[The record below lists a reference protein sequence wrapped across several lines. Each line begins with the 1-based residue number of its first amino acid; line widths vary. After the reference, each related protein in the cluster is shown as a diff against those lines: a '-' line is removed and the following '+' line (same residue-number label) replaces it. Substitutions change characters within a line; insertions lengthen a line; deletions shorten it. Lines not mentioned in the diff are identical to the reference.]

1 MKIINQIFKAFIFLF
16 SIVAFAQ
23 QSISG
28 TITDDAGV
36 PLVGATILVQGTS
49 TAVTTDFDGKFS
61 INASMGDML
70 EASYVGYSNQL
81 ISVDSSTVNFV
92 MSADQLTEVIVT
104 GYSSQSKRTLT
115 DNIASVSANDING
128 IPTPNA
134 INTLAGKVTG
144 VRVAQTNGKIESG
157 YSFRV
162 RGQSSIS
169 AGTRPLIVLDGI
181 PLITNNESSN
191 GSPTNP
197 LITLNAGDIESIDIL
212 KDASAASIYGSRGAN
227 GVVIITTKSGTKGKN
242 KIDVNISN
250 GWSTKTNGRD
260 WMDADEYIELFREAS
275 INANYPG
282 YEEFY
287 MSTISPSWETT
298 DTNWEDIALVNGHTR
313 DFSVASSGGN
323 DKSNYYMSVAHNDT
337 KGIVFGNEMK
347 KISVRSNL
355 ETRAKDFLTLGLNI
369 NLSRAD
375 IDRVANDNAFVTPLQ
390 AIALSP
396 VSPAYV
402 DGEPYADTQYPNF
415 LLQDKY
421 GTYNTIIRR
430 ITGRFYGIAEVN
442 SDLKLNSSF
451 SYDLYAQSE
460 DSFNGML
467 TPFQST
473 NGDAF
478 ASNYTT
484 ENFIYSNYLQYD
496 KEIGNNHSVSVVVGT
511 ELNKSKRRSATVI
524 GEQFPTD
531 DFQTISSA
539 AEIVSGTGGFTRYSF
554 VSYFARA
561 NYSFAD
567 KYLVKLG
574 LRRDGSSRFGN
585 NVRFGTFPSV
595 SAGWILSEEDFL
607 NNQSI
612 FSFLK
617 LRASWGEAGN
627 AEIGNFASLG
637 LFGVVS
643 YNQSPG
649 LAFIQADNTNLTW
662 ETTTQTDASVQ
673 FGLFDDRISGEIGY
687 FVKETNDLLFAE
699 PIPASSGA
707 NSLTKNIGSVE
718 NTGVEFQLSTTNINN
733 NNFKWTTDFN
743 VSTIENKITDL
754 ADGDVIG
761 NLNILREGEPI
772 SAFYLVEYAGVD
784 PDNGDALF
792 YTNKGTEGETSN
804 DWNDAER
811 VIAGNPF
818 PDLMAGLTNS
828 LSYKQFDL
836 SFSFQGEWGA
846 SVFNS
851 AGKFQEANGDWFDNQ
866 DRSQLRR
873 WQKPGDITDVPRAE
887 LVAGNGT
894 EDSTRYLKSTDYIR
908 LKNLTLGYNVPKKYN
923 NIVGISSA
931 RVYLSGFNLL
941 TFTDYD
947 GYDPESRSDA
957 GGVGQVFYSAPAAK
971 TISIGVDLSF

>member
-1 MKIINQIFKAFIFLF
+1 MKIINQTIKAFIFLF

-49 TAVTTDFDGKFS
+49 TAVTTDFDGNFS

-115 DNIASVSANDING
+115 DNIASVTSDDING

-144 VRVAQTNGKIESG
+144 VRVSQTNGKIESG

-169 AGTRPLIVLDGI
+169 AGTQPLIVLDGI

-197 LITLNAGDIESIDIL
+197 LISLNAGDIESIDIL

-227 GVVIITTKSGTKGKN
+227 GVVIITTKSGKKGKN

-275 INANYPG
+275 INAGYPG

-323 DKSNYYMSVAHNDT
+323 DKSTYYMSVAHNDT

-355 ETRAKDFLTLGLNI
+355 ETKTKDFLTIGLNV

-402 DGEPYADTQYPNF
+402 DGEPYTDTQYPNF

-421 GTYNTIIRR
+421 GSYNTIVRR
-430 ITGRFYGIAEVN
+430 ITGRFYGIAEIN
-442 SDLKLNSSF
+442 SDLKFNSSF

-460 DSFNGML
+460 DSFN
-467 TPFQST
+467 
-473 NGDAF
+473 
-478 ASNYTT
+478 
-484 ENFIYSNYLQYD
+484 
-496 KEIGNNHSVSVVVGT
+496 
-511 ELNKSKRRSATVI
+511 
-524 GEQFPTD
+524 
-531 DFQTISSA
+531 
-539 AEIVSGTGGFTRYSF
+539 
-554 VSYFARA
+554 
-561 NYSFAD
+561 
-567 KYLVKLG
+567 
-574 LRRDGSSRFGN
+574 
-585 NVRFGTFPSV
+585 
-595 SAGWILSEEDFL
+595 
-607 NNQSI
+607 
-612 FSFLK
+612 
-617 LRASWGEAGN
+617 
-627 AEIGNFASLG
+627 
-637 LFGVVS
+637 
-643 YNQSPG
+643 
-649 LAFIQADNTNLTW
+649 
-662 ETTTQTDASVQ
+662 
-673 FGLFDDRISGEIGY
+673 
-687 FVKETNDLLFAE
+687 
-699 PIPASSGA
+699 
-707 NSLTKNIGSVE
+707 
-718 NTGVEFQLSTTNINN
+718 
-733 NNFKWTTDFN
+733 
-743 VSTIENKITDL
+743 
-754 ADGDVIG
+754 
-761 NLNILREGEPI
+761 
-772 SAFYLVEYAGVD
+772 
-784 PDNGDALF
+784 
-792 YTNKGTEGETSN
+792 
-804 DWNDAER
+804 
-811 VIAGNPF
+811 
-818 PDLMAGLTNS
+818 
-828 LSYKQFDL
+828 
-836 SFSFQGEWGA
+836 
-846 SVFNS
+846 
-851 AGKFQEANGDWFDNQ
+851 
-866 DRSQLRR
+866 
-873 WQKPGDITDVPRAE
+873 
-887 LVAGNGT
+887 
-894 EDSTRYLKSTDYIR
+894 
-908 LKNLTLGYNVPKKYN
+908 
-923 NIVGISSA
+923 
-931 RVYLSGFNLL
+931 
-941 TFTDYD
+941 
-947 GYDPESRSDA
+947 
-957 GGVGQVFYSAPAAK
+957 
-971 TISIGVDLSF
+971 

>member
-1 MKIINQIFKAFIFLF
+1 MKIINQVFKAFIFLF

-275 INANYPG
+275 INAGYPE

-421 GTYNTIIRR
+421 GTYNTIVRR
-430 ITGRFYGIAEVN
+430 ITGRFYGTAEVN

-460 DSFNGML
+460 DAFNGML

-496 KEIGNNHSVSVVVGT
+496 KEIGNNHSLSVVVGT

-585 NVRFGTFPSV
+585 NVRYGTFPSL

-699 PIPASSGA
+699 PIPGSSGA
-707 NSLTKNIGSVE
+707 SSLTKNIGSVE

-733 NNFKWTTDFN
+733 NNFKWTTDLN

-828 LSYKQFDL
+828 FSYKKFDL

-873 WQKPGDITDVPRAE
+873 WQKPGDVTDVPRAE

-923 NIVGISSA
+923 NIAGISSA

>member
-1 MKIINQIFKAFIFLF
+1 MKIINQTIKAFIFLF

-49 TAVTTDFDGKFS
+49 TAVTTDFDGNFS

-115 DNIASVSANDING
+115 DNIASVTSDDING

-144 VRVAQTNGKIESG
+144 VRVSQTNGKIESG

-169 AGTRPLIVLDGI
+169 AGTQPLIVLDGI

-197 LITLNAGDIESIDIL
+197 LISLNAGDIESIDIL

-227 GVVIITTKSGTKGKN
+227 GVVIITTKSGKKGKN

-275 INANYPG
+275 INAGYPG

-323 DKSNYYMSVAHNDT
+323 DKSTYYMSVAHNDT

-355 ETRAKDFLTLGLNI
+355 ETKTKDFLTIGLNV

-402 DGEPYADTQYPNF
+402 DGEPYTDTQYPNF

-421 GTYNTIIRR
+421 GSYNTIVRR
-430 ITGRFYGIAEVN
+430 ITGRFYGIAEIN
-442 SDLKLNSSF
+442 SDLKFNSSF

-460 DSFNGML
+460 DSFNGSL

-496 KEIGNNHSVSVVVGT
+496 KEIGNDHRISVVVGT

-554 VSYFARA
+554 VSYFARTT
-561 NYSFAD
+561 YSFAD
-567 KYLVKLG
+567 KYLLKLG
-574 LRRDGSSRFGN
+574 LRRDGSSRFGKD
-585 NVRFGTFPSV
+585 VKFGTFPSV

-607 NNQSI
+607 SNQSV
-612 FSFLK
+612 FTFLK

-649 LAFIQADNTNLTW
+649 LAFTQADNAKLTW
-662 ETTTQTDASVQ
+662 ETTTQTDASIQ
-673 FGLFDDRISGEIGY
+673 FGLFDDKISGEIGY
-687 FVKETNDLLFAE
+687 FIKETNDLLFAE
-699 PIPASSGA
+699 PIPTSSGA
-707 NSLTKNIGSVE
+707 SSLTKNIGSVE
-718 NTGVEFQLSTTNINN
+718 NAGVEFQLSTTNINN
-733 NNFKWTTDFN
+733 NNFKWTTDLN
-743 VSTIENKITDL
+743 VSTLENKITDL
-754 ADGDVIG
+754 PDGDVIG

-772 SAFYLVEYAGVD
+772 NAFYLVEYAGVD

-873 WQKPGDITDVPRAE
+873 WQKPGDITDIPRAE
-887 LVAGNGT
+887 LIAGNGT

-908 LKNLTLGYNVPKKYN
+908 LKNLTLGYNLPDAIIDN
-923 NIVGISSA
+923 VGVSNA

-971 TISIGVDLSF
+971 TIAIGVDLSF

>member
-1 MKIINQIFKAFIFLF
+1 MKIINQVFKAFIFLF

-260 WMDADEYIELFREAS
+260 WMSANEYIELFREAS
-275 INANYPG
+275 ENAGYPG
-282 YEEFY
+282 YEEVY
-287 MSTISPSWETT
+287 MESISPSWETT

-421 GTYNTIIRR
+421 GTYNTIVRR
-430 ITGRFYGIAEVN
+430 ITGRFYGTAEVN

-496 KEIGNNHSVSVVVGT
+496 KEIGNNHSLSVVVGT

-585 NVRFGTFPSV
+585 NVRYGTFPSL

-699 PIPASSGA
+699 PIPGSSGA
-707 NSLTKNIGSVE
+707 SSLTKNIGSVE

-733 NNFKWTTDFN
+733 NNFKWTTDLN

-828 LSYKQFDL
+828 FSYKKFDL

-873 WQKPGDITDVPRAE
+873 WQKPGDVTDVPRAE

-923 NIVGISSA
+923 NIAGISSA

>member
-1 MKIINQIFKAFIFLF
+1 MKIINQVFKAFIFLF

-104 GYSSQSKRTLT
+104 GYSSQSKRNLT

-275 INANYPG
+275 INAGYPG

-421 GTYNTIIRR
+421 GTYNTIVRR
-430 ITGRFYGIAEVN
+430 ITGRFYGTAEVN

-496 KEIGNNHSVSVVVGT
+496 KEIGNNHSLSVVVGT

-585 NVRFGTFPSV
+585 NVRYGTFPSL

-707 NSLTKNIGSVE
+707 SSLTKNIGSVE

-733 NNFKWTTDFN
+733 NNFKWTTDLN

-761 NLNILREGEPI
+761 NINILREGEPI

-828 LSYKQFDL
+828 FSYKKFDL

-873 WQKPGDITDVPRAE
+873 WQKPGDVTDVPRAE

-923 NIVGISSA
+923 NIAGISSA

>member
-1 MKIINQIFKAFIFLF
+1 MKIINQILMLIIFL
-16 SIVAFAQ
+16 SGTVAFAQ
-23 QSISG
+23 Q
-28 TITDDAGV
+28 TITGTVTDESGV
-36 PLVGATILVQGTS
+36 PLSEATVLIQGTS

-61 INASMGDML
+61 INASIGDSL
-70 EASYVGYSNQL
+70 EASYVGFSSQ
-81 ISVDSSTVNFV
+81 SATVDSSIINFL
-92 MSADQLTEVIVT
+92 MSTDQLSEVIVT
-104 GYSSQSKRTLT
+104 GYGSQSKRTLT
-115 DNIASVSANDING
+115 DNIASITSDDING

-134 INTLAGKVTG
+134 INTLAGKITG
-144 VRVAQTNGKIESG
+144 VRVSQTNGKIESG
-157 YSFRV
+157 FSFRV

-197 LITLNAGDIESIDIL
+197 LITLNAGDIKSIDIL

-260 WMDADEYIELFREAS
+260 WMSANEYIELFREAS
-275 INANYPG
+275 INAGYPG
-282 YEEFY
+282 YEEVY
-287 MSTISPSWETT
+287 METISPSWETT
-298 DTNWEDIALVNGHTR
+298 DTNWEEIALVDGYTR

-323 DKSNYYMSVAHNDT
+323 DKSTYYTSVAHNDT

-355 ETRAKDFLTLGLNI
+355 ETKTKDFLTLGLNI

-396 VSPAYV
+396 VSPAYI
-402 DGEPYADTQYPNF
+402 DGEPYTDTQYPNF

-421 GTYNTIIRR
+421 GTYNTIVRR
-430 ITGRFYGIAEVN
+430 ITGRFYGIAEIN
-442 SDLKLNSSF
+442 SDFKFNTSF

-484 ENFIYSNYLQYD
+484 ENFIYSNYLQYE
-496 KEIGNNHSVSVVVGT
+496 KEIGNNHSVSIAVGT
-511 ELNKSKRRSATVI
+511 ELNKSKRRSAAVI

-561 NYSFAD
+561 NYNFAD
-567 KYLVKLG
+567 KYLLKLG
-574 LRRDGSSRFGN
+574 VRRDGSSRFGKD
-585 NVRFGTFPSV
+585 VQFGTFPSV
-595 SAGWILSEEDFL
+595 SAGWIISEEDFL
-607 NNQSI
+607 SNQSI

-673 FGLFDDRISGEIGY
+673 FGLFDDKISGEIGY

-707 NSLTKNIGSVE
+707 SSLTKNIGSVE
-718 NTGVEFQLSTTNINN
+718 NAGVEFQLSITNINS
-733 NNFKWTTDFN
+733 NNFKWTTDLN
-743 VSTIENKITDL
+743 VSTLNNKITELPD
-754 ADGDVIG
+754 DDVIG
-761 NLNILREGEPI
+761 NLNILSEGEPI
-772 SAFYLVEYAGVD
+772 NAFYLVEYAGVD

-908 LKNLTLGYNVPKKYN
+908 LKNLTLGYNLPFALIDN
-923 NIVGISSA
+923 VGVSNA

-971 TISIGVDLSF
+971 TIAIGVNLSF

>member
-1 MKIINQIFKAFIFLF
+1 MKIINQVFKAFIFLF

-275 INANYPG
+275 INAGYPG

-421 GTYNTIIRR
+421 GTYNTIVRR
-430 ITGRFYGIAEVN
+430 ITGRFYGTAEVN

-496 KEIGNNHSVSVVVGT
+496 KEIGNNHSLSVVVGT

-561 NYSFAD
+561 NYSFSD

-585 NVRFGTFPSV
+585 NVRYGTFPSL

-707 NSLTKNIGSVE
+707 SSLTKNIGSVE

-733 NNFKWTTDFN
+733 NNFKWTTDLN

-828 LSYKQFDL
+828 FSYKKFDL

-873 WQKPGDITDVPRAE
+873 WQKPGDVTDVPRAE

-923 NIVGISSA
+923 NIAGISSA

>member
-1 MKIINQIFKAFIFLF
+1 MKIINQVFKAFIFLF

-275 INANYPG
+275 INAGYPG

-421 GTYNTIIRR
+421 GTYNTIVRR
-430 ITGRFYGIAEVN
+430 ITGRFYGTAEVN

-496 KEIGNNHSVSVVVGT
+496 KEIGNNHSLSVVVGT

-585 NVRFGTFPSV
+585 NVRYGTFPSL

-687 FVKETNDLLFAE
+687 FVKDTNDLLFAE

-707 NSLTKNIGSVE
+707 SSLTKNIGSVE

-733 NNFKWTTDFN
+733 NNFKWTTDLN

-828 LSYKQFDL
+828 FSYKKFDL

-873 WQKPGDITDVPRAE
+873 WQKPGDVTDVPRAE

-923 NIVGISSA
+923 NIAGISSA